1 MHFISPGAKKK
12 TACCSGILIKMN
24 TPNRKRNINVT
35 SLVSLCMMT
44 GSDFYLTSPGI
55 TFFGK
60 EDMRLLRFRGL
71 EKLNN

>member
-24 TPNRKRNINVT
+24 TPNRERNINVT

-55 TFFGK
+55 TFFWQRGYEAAEIPRAGK
-60 EDMRLLRFRGL
+60 I
-71 EKLNN
+71 K